1 LGSLRLIARSTSHV
15 ADTLLF
21 ERAALPTTNRTDPE
35 RIPNGPFEKFSE
47 NVVEQE
53 LHLGQCAVRWLE
65 ALTISP
71 EATYSTTPWAKEF
84 SDIVTAVAIMYE
96 DSVLDRV
103 KSLFTDGSFSSLEP
117 VSITDLEVNC
127 PQKVN
132 S

>member
-1 LGSLRLIARSTSHV
+1 M
-15 ADTLLF
+15 LF

-35 RIPNGPFEKFSE
+35 RILNTSFEKFSE
-47 NVVEQE
+47 KIVKQE

-71 EATYSTTPWAKEF
+71 EAAYTTIPWAKEF

-103 KSLFTDGSFSSLEP
+103 KGLFTDGSFSSLEP
-117 VSITDLEVNC
+117 VSVNDLEVLTIR
-127 PQKVN
+127 
-132 S
+132 